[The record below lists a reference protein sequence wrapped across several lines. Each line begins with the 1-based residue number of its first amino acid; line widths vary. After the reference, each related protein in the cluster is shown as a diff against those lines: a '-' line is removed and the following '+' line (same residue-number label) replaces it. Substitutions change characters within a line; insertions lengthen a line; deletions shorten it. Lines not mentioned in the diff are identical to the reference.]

1 MWFTVLTSIVVSA
14 VTGSIASFL
23 TFLIQERKLRREY
36 QLEFMAENAA
46 RELLE
51 CERWEKRSFTAIK
64 ARLGGFDDDE
74 LKKVLVRAGA
84 VRFRGAN
91 NEEFWGL
98 LKRNTVNPDD

>member
-1 MWFTVLTSIVVSA
+1 MWLTVLTTIVVSA
-14 VTGSIASFL
+14 ITGSVASFF
-23 TFLIQERKLRREY
+23 TFLVQERKLRREY

-51 CERWEKRSFTAIK
+51 CERWQKRSFTTIK

-74 LKKVLVRAGA
+74 LKRVLVRAGA

-91 NEEFWGL
+91 DEELWGL
-98 LKRNTVNPDD
+98 LKRNAVNPEE